1 MRIQWL
7 LASRY
12 LKGRMQRS
20 ILTTLAIV
28 LGVAILFGMNALLPP
43 VIESFRHSM
52 YTSADTVDITISS
65 VSNSTFDHTTLD
77 EVRTM
82 DGISY
87 ANGYLSKNVVLPA
100 SLGGSSKTG
109 TGVNSI
115 TLTGVD
121 AEAIQSTHVYS
132 LESGRFLD
140 ASDGYAAVIAQS
152 LATSLRLKVGDEMV
166 LPSSKGTARLTL
178 VGILNN
184 TSPDAATQVLTPLA
198 TAQEI
203 LNLPGQINTIDILLT
218 SSADKAAVE
227 SALVAKLGDAYKVG
241 AVQTGEELLAML
253 GLGKSIMWFFGI
265 AALAM
270 AAFIIFNTFRTLVA
284 ERKRDLGMLRALGA
298 NQRTLMGM
306 ILTESVLQGII
317 GTALG
322 VVLGGLFAAGLL
334 KALASLLREFIHT
347 TVSGP
352 IFTVGNF
359 IAAIVLGVGF
369 TVASA
374 YFPARST
381 MKVTPMEALRPALGA
396 PEQHKYRIRAWIGL
410 ALCAA
415 GLAGLLI
422 DGDTF
427 LAIGLLLFLVGL
439 ILVTPA
445 LVKPVAVGF
454 SWLYSLLFK
463 RESMLARENLIRQ
476 PGRAAITAS
485 AMMIGLALCVAMLGM
500 ITSIW
505 SGFMGY
511 LDKSLGSDY
520 IMLPTSLVL
529 GGGNL
534 GADPALAAEVSR
546 VDGVS
551 AVTTLRQATSQID
564 GASLQVIG
572 IDPETY
578 PQVAGLE
585 FTQGDATSAYADLAS
600 GRALIVNAIFSSTY
614 NIHPGDRVTLKTSL
628 GDKPYDVVGVGMDY
642 LNAKIATAYIS
653 QANLATDF
661 NSTNDVLL
669 LIDHTPT
676 ADVTQVTDDLQTLA
690 NAYPAFTLYDVTSFK
705 TSQQQ
710 LFTMAISAMY
720 VLVLM
725 MAIPGLIAMANTMS
739 INVIERTREIG
750 MLRAVG
756 STRPQVQRMILE
768 ESLLLSTL
776 GTLLGIAT
784 GLFLSDFIVKALS
797 FAAFKLDFYFPTA
810 GVILAIVVGLA
821 FGILAAVAPARK
833 AARTVIVEAL
843 RYE

>member
-20 ILTTLAIV
+20 VLTTLSIV
-28 LGVAILFGMNALLPP
+28 LGVAILFGMNGLLPP
-43 VIESFRHSM
+43 VIESFRHSV
-52 YTSADTVDITISS
+52 YTSAGTVDVTISS
-65 VSNSTFDHTTLD
+65 ASNSSFDQGVLD
-77 EVRTM
+77 EVSSTE
-82 DGISY
+82 GVSY
-87 ANGYLSKNVVLPA
+87 ASGYLSKNVVLPA
-100 SLGGSSKTG
+100 SLGGTSGKSA
-109 TGVNSI
+109 GVSSI

-121 AEAIQSTHVYS
+121 VEAAQSTHVYS
-132 LESGRFLD
+132 LESGRFLETG
-140 ASDGYAAVIAQS
+140 DGYAALISQS
-152 LATSLRLKVGDEMV
+152 LATSLKLKVGDELV
-166 LPSSKGTARLTL
+166 LPSSKGSASLTL

-184 TSPDAATQVLTPLA
+184 TSPDAATQVLTPLP

-203 LNLPGQINTIDILLT
+203 LNLPGQINTIDILLA

-227 SALVAKLGDAYKVG
+227 AALTQKLGDAFKVG
-241 AVQTGEELLAML
+241 AVQTGEELLTML
-253 GLGKSIMWFFGI
+253 KLANSIMWFFGI

-284 ERKRDLGMLRALGA
+284 ERRRDLAMLRALGA
-298 NQRTLMGM
+298 NKRTLMGM
-306 ILTESVLQGII
+306 IIMESVLQGLI

-322 VVLGGLFAAGLL
+322 IILGGLFAYGLVN
-334 KALASLLREFIHT
+334 AMGSLLMEYIHISIGAPSFNT
-347 TVSGP
+347 ATWIGS
-352 IFTVGNF
+352 
-359 IAAIVLGVGF
+359 IVLGVGF

-396 PEQHKYRIRAWIGL
+396 PEQHKYRVRAWIGL
-410 ALCAA
+410 ALSAVGVVC
-415 GLAGLLI
+415 LMLQNSQLMSV
-422 DGDTF
+422 
-427 LAIGLLLFLVGL
+427 GLLLFLVGL
-439 ILVTPA
+439 ILITPA
-445 LVKPVAVGF
+445 LVKPVAAAF
-454 SWLYSLLFK
+454 SWLYSVLFR

-505 SGFMGY
+505 AGFMGY

-520 IMLPTSLVL
+520 IVLPTSLVL

-534 GADPALAAEVSR
+534 GADPELANEVR
-546 VDGVS
+546 AVDGVS
-551 AVTTLRQATSQID
+551 AVATLRQATSQID

-572 IDPETY
+572 IDPQTY
-578 PQVAGLE
+578 PEVAGLE
-585 FTQGDATSAYADLAS
+585 FTQGDETQAYADMSA
-600 GRALIVNAIFSSTY
+600 GRALIVNGIFSSTY
-614 NIHPGDRVTLKTSL
+614 DIHPGDRVTLKTSL
-628 GDKPYDVVGVGMDY
+628 GDQKYDVVGVAMDY

-669 LIDHTPT
+669 LVNQKSDANPVAVT
-676 ADVTQVTDDLQTLA
+676 ANLQELV
-690 NAYPAFTLYDVTSFK
+690 NSYPAFTLYDITSFK
-705 TSQQQ
+705 KTQQE
-710 LFTMAISAMY
+710 LFSMAISALY
-720 VLVLM
+720 VLIIM
-725 MAIPGLIAMANTMS
+725 MAVPGLIAMANTMS

-776 GTLLGIAT
+776 GTLTGIAV
-784 GLFLSDFIVKALS
+784 GLFLSDFIVQALN
-797 FAAFKLDFYFPTA
+797 FAAFKLEFYFPTA
-810 GVILAIVVGLA
+810 GVLLAIVVGLS
-821 FGILAAVAPARK
+821 FGILAALAPARK

>member
-20 ILTTLAIV
+20 ILTTLSIV
-28 LGVAILFGMNALLPP
+28 LGVAILFGMNGLLPP
-43 VIESFRHSM
+43 VIESFRHSV
-52 YTSADTVDITISS
+52 YTSAGAVDVTISS
-65 VSNSTFDHTTLD
+65 TSNSTFDQ
-77 EVRTM
+77 EVLGQVTET

-87 ANGYLSKNVVLPA
+87 ASGYLSKNVVLPA
-100 SLGGSSKTG
+100 SLGGSSGKTA
-109 TGVNSI
+109 GVSSI

-121 AEAIQSTHVYS
+121 VESVQSTHVYS
-132 LESGRFLD
+132 LESGRFLETTD
-140 ASDGYAAVIAQS
+140 TYAVLVAQS
-152 LATSLRLKVGDEMV
+152 LATSMNLKVGDELV
-166 LPSSKGTARLTL
+166 LPSSKGVARLTL

-203 LNLPGQINTIDILLT
+203 LNLPGQINTIDILLD

-227 SALVAKLGDAYKVG
+227 SALTQKLGDAFKVG
-241 AVQTGEELLAML
+241 AIQTGEELLTML
-253 GLGKSIMWFFGI
+253 KLVNGLMWFFGI

-270 AAFIIFNTFRTLVA
+270 AAFVIFNTFRTLVA
-284 ERKRDLGMLRALGA
+284 ERRRDLAMLRALGA
-298 NQRTLMGM
+298 TKRTLMGM
-306 ILTESVLQGII
+306 IIMESVLQGLI

-322 VVLGGLFAAGLL
+322 ILLGGLFAFGLV
-334 KALASLLREFIHT
+334 KAMGSLLGQYIHITIGSPSFST
-347 TVSGP
+347 TTWIGS
-352 IFTVGNF
+352 IL
-359 IAAIVLGVGF
+359 LGVGF

-381 MKVTPMEALRPALGA
+381 MNVTPMEALRPALGS
-396 PEQHKYRIRAWIGL
+396 PEQRKYRVRAWIGL

-415 GLAGLLI
+415 GVTGLLL
-422 DGDTF
+422 DGNTYMSF
-427 LAIGLLLFLVGL
+427 GLLLFLVGL
-439 ILVTPA
+439 ILITPA

-454 SWLYSLLFK
+454 SWFYSLLFK

-485 AMMIGLALCVAMLGM
+485 AMMIGLALCVALLGM

-511 LDKSLGSDY
+511 FDKSLGSDY
-520 IMLPTSLVL
+520 IMMPTSLVL

-534 GADPALAAEVSR
+534 GADPALAQDVREVG
-546 VDGVS
+546 GVS
-551 AVTTLRQATSQID
+551 AVATLRQATSQIN
-564 GASLQVIG
+564 GVSVQVIG
-572 IDPETY
+572 IDPQIY
-578 PQVAGLE
+578 PKVAGLE
-585 FTQGDATSAYADLAS
+585 FTEGDEAAAYPAMAS
-600 GRALIVNAIFSSTY
+600 GRALIVNGIFSSTY
-614 NIHPGDRVTLKTSL
+614 DIHPGDRVTLKTSL
-628 GDKPYDVVGVGMDY
+628 GDEEYDVVGVGMDY
-642 LNAKIATAYIS
+642 LNAKIATAFIS
-653 QANLATDF
+653 QANLASDF

-669 LIDHTPT
+669 LINHTPD
-676 ADVTQVTDDLQTLA
+676 ANVAQVSDDLQLLA
-690 NAYPAFTLYDVTSFK
+690 NAYPAFTLFDITTFK
-705 TSQQQ
+705 QSQMD
-710 LFTMAISAMY
+710 LFSKAISAMY
-720 VLVLM
+720 VLVIM

-776 GTLLGIAT
+776 GTLTGIAV
-784 GLFLSDFIVKALS
+784 GLFLSDFTLKALS
-797 FAAFKLDFYFPTA
+797 FTGFKLDFYFPTT
-810 GVILAIVVGLA
+810 GVVMAIVVGLS
-821 FGILAAVAPARK
+821 FGILAALAPARK
-833 AARTVIVEAL
+833 AAHTVIVEAL

>member
-12 LKGRMQRS
+12 LRGRVQRS
-20 ILTTLAIV
+20 ILTTLSIV
-28 LGVAILFGMNALLPP
+28 LGVAILFGMNGLLPP
-43 VIESFRHSM
+43 VIESFRHSV
-52 YTSADTVDITISS
+52 YTSAGAVDVTISS
-65 VSNSTFDHTTLD
+65 ASNSTFDQSALD
-77 EVRTM
+77 TVIGTEGVT
-82 DGISY
+82 Y

-100 SLGGSSKTG
+100 SLGGSTGKTA
-109 TGVNSI
+109 GVSSI

-121 AEAIQSTHVYS
+121 VESVQSTHVYS
-132 LESGRFLD
+132 LESGRFLETTD
-140 ASDGYAAVIAQS
+140 TNAALVAQS
-152 LATSLRLKVGDEMV
+152 LATSLNLKVGDELV
-166 LPSSKGTARLTL
+166 IPSSKGVARLTL

-203 LNLPGQINTIDILLT
+203 LNLPGQINTIDILLD

-227 SALVAKLGDAYKVG
+227 AALTQKLGDAFKVG
-241 AVQTGEELLAML
+241 AVQTGEELLTML
-253 GLGKSIMWFFGI
+253 ELANGIMWFFGI

-270 AAFIIFNTFRTLVA
+270 AAFVIFNTFRTLVA
-284 ERKRDLGMLRALGA
+284 ERRRDLAMLRALGA
-298 NQRTLMGM
+298 NKRTLMGM
-306 ILTESVLQGII
+306 IIMESVLQGLI

-322 VVLGGLFAAGLL
+322 IVLGGLFAFGLL
-334 KALASLLREFIHT
+334 KAMSSVLNQMIHV
-347 TVSGP
+347 TVGSP
-352 IFTVGNF
+352 IFTATTWIGS
-359 IAAIVLGVGF
+359 ILLGVGF

-374 YFPARST
+374 YFPARSA

-396 PEQHKYRIRAWIGL
+396 PEQHKYRVRAWIGL

-415 GLAGLLI
+415 GVAGLML
-422 DGDTF
+422 GGTTF
-427 LAIGLLLFLVGL
+427 MSVGLLLFLVGL
-439 ILVTPA
+439 ILITPA

-454 SWLYSLLFK
+454 SWIYSLIFK

-500 ITSIW
+500 LTSIW

-520 IMLPTSLVL
+520 IMLPTSMVL

-534 GADPALAAEVSR
+534 GADPALAQEVSA
-546 VDGVS
+546 VEGVS
-551 AVTTLRQATSQID
+551 TVTTLRQATSQMD
-564 GASLQVIG
+564 CASLQVIG

-578 PQVAGLE
+578 PEVAGLE
-585 FTQGDATSAYADLAS
+585 FTHGDEASAYSAMAG
-600 GRALIVNAIFSSTY
+600 GRALIVNGLFSSTY
-614 NIHPGDRVTLKTSL
+614 DIHPGDSVTLKTSL
-628 GDKPYDVVGVGMDY
+628 GDEEYAVVGVGMDY

-669 LIDHTPT
+669 LINHTPDADT
-676 ADVTQVTDDLQTLA
+676 AQVTDNLQSLA
-690 NAYPAFTLYDVTSFK
+690 NAYPAFTLFDITTFK
-705 TSQQQ
+705 KSQMD
-710 LFTMAISAMY
+710 LFSMAISAMY
-720 VLVLM
+720 VLVIM

-776 GTLLGIAT
+776 GTLTGIAV

-810 GVILAIVVGLA
+810 GVILAIVVGLS
-821 FGILAAVAPARK
+821 FGILAALAPARK
-833 AARTVIVEAL
+833 AAHTVIVEAL

>member
-20 ILTTLAIV
+20 VLTTLSIV
-28 LGVAILFGMNALLPP
+28 LGVAILFGMNGLLPP
-43 VIESFRHSM
+43 VMESFRHSV
-52 YTSADTVDITISS
+52 YTSAGTVDVTISS
-65 VSNSTFDHTTLD
+65 ASNSTFDQSVLD
-77 EVRTM
+77 MVTGT
-82 DGISY
+82 DGVSY
-87 ANGYLSKNVVLPA
+87 ASGYLSKNVVLPA
-100 SLGGSSKTG
+100 SLGGTSGKTAGVSS
-109 TGVNSI
+109 I
-115 TLTGVD
+115 MLTGVD
-121 AEAIQSTHVYS
+121 VEAVQSTHVYP
-132 LESGRFLD
+132 LESGRFLETTD
-140 ASDGYAAVIAQS
+140 TNAVLIAQS
-152 LATSLRLKVGDEMV
+152 LATSLNLKVGDELV
-166 LPSSKGTARLTL
+166 IPSSKGVARLTL

-184 TSPDAATQVLTPLA
+184 TSPDAATQVLVPLA

-203 LNLPGQINTIDILLT
+203 LNLPGQINTIDILLA

-227 SALVAKLGDAYKVG
+227 ASLAQSLGDAFKVG
-241 AVQTGEELLAML
+241 AVQTGEELLTML
-253 GLGKSIMWFFGI
+253 GLASKIMWFFGI

-284 ERKRDLGMLRALGA
+284 ERRRDLAMLRALGA
-298 NQRTLMGM
+298 NKRTLMGM
-306 ILTESVLQGII
+306 IIMESVLQGLI

-322 VVLGGLFAAGLL
+322 ILLGGLLAYGLVN
-334 KALASLLREFIHT
+334 AMGSLLNQYIHIT
-347 TVSGP
+347 IGAPSFSAGTWIGS
-352 IFTVGNF
+352 IL
-359 IAAIVLGVGF
+359 LGVGF

-396 PEQHKYRIRAWIGL
+396 PEQRKYRVRAWIGL

-415 GLAGLLI
+415 GI
-422 DGDTF
+422 VF
-427 LAIGLLLFLVGL
+427 LMLDNSTLMSIGLLVFLVGL

-454 SWLYSLLFK
+454 SWLYSLIFK

-485 AMMIGLALCVAMLGM
+485 AMMIGLALCVAMMGM

-534 GADPALAAEVSR
+534 GADPALAQEVSA

-572 IDPETY
+572 IDPATY

-585 FTQGDATSAYADLAS
+585 FTQGDESTAYAAMAG
-600 GRALIVNAIFSSTY
+600 GRALIVNGIFSSTY

-628 GDKPYDVVGVGMDY
+628 GDKEYNVVGVGMDY

-653 QANLATDF
+653 QANLAADF

-669 LIDHTPT
+669 LINHTPN
-676 ADVTQVTDDLQTLA
+676 ADVAKVTDNLQSLVNT
-690 NAYPAFTLYDVTSFK
+690 YPAFTLYDITSFK
-705 TSQQQ
+705 KSQQE
-710 LFTMAISAMY
+710 LFSMAISAIY
-720 VLVLM
+720 ILVIML
-725 MAIPGLIAMANTMS
+725 AIPGLIAMANTMS

-776 GTLLGIAT
+776 GTLTGIAV

-810 GVILAIVVGLA
+810 GVILAIVVGLS
-821 FGILAAVAPARK
+821 FGILAALAPARK
-833 AARTVIVEAL
+833 ATHTVIVEAL